1 MYHSFRDR
9 QHQMN
14 LFVLRDAFDQWAGEH
29 WTREAARNEIADQ
42 RAVMEAQAKI
52 ISLLWPPHVDD
63 VVADY
68 SSLRLLLSKLQW

>member
-1 MYHSFRDR
+1 
-9 QHQMN
+9 MN

-52 ISLLWPPHVDD
+52 ISLLLPPRAPHVDD

-68 SSLRLLLSKLQW
+68 SSLRWLLSKLQC